1 MSNDNEE
8 KPAKAYQVLLKEQK
22 LGLFIGLLFGFLISP
37 IIRNAFL
44 DSAGYWLSLFIA
56 IALSASGAAIVAY
69 SAVTLLSRK
78 SQS

>member
-8 KPAKAYQVLLKEQK
+8 KPAKLNQVLTREHN

-44 DSAGYWLSLFIA
+44 DSAGYWPSLFIA
-56 IALSASGAAIVAY
+56 IVLSASGAAIVAY
-69 SAVTLLSRK
+69 FAVTLLSRK